1 MKKLNVTPISDSAQ
15 MPLKKGTLQFLQD
28 ANLEALAAI
37 LKSHIGDAY
46 NASTVYILFG
56 VKNTGT
62 APNYV
67 ISAGAVFY
75 QGEIFLVDATSFST
89 SGNVAIFQII
99 TTQYTTYADPVTF
112 SDATVHNVHDI
123 RKVQVLAGTSGSGIA
138 DFSQANSPLL
148 VVPPQVNISGA
159 GVTGSYPNFVIPG
172 ANGLYPIL
180 YAGSYNIGDI
190 PSGGQTYSV
199 TFPSDVGTANYYVQM
214 TLISN
219 SPSAPGDDSNV
230 RPPAIR
236 TRSSTGFTFFINELS
251 NVTQNLALEYII
263 FAK

>member
-1 MKKLNVTPISDSAQ
+1 MKRLSTVPISDAAQ

-46 NASTVYILFG
+46 NANTVYIMFG
-56 VKNTGT
+56 VKNSGSG
-62 APNYV
+62 ANYV

-99 TTQYTTYADPVTF
+99 TTQYGTYADPVTF

-123 RKVQVLAGTSGSGIA
+123 RKVQVLAGTTGTGIA
-138 DFSQANSPLL
+138 DFSQANTPLL
-148 VVPPQVNISGA
+148 VVPAPVNISGA
-159 GVTGSYPNFVIPG
+159 GVTGSYPNYVIPG
-172 ANGLYPIL
+172 ANGLHACL
-180 YAGSYNIGDI
+180 GAGTFNIGDI
-190 PSGGQTYSV
+190 PAGGQTYSV
-199 TFPSDVGTANYYVQM
+199 TFADVGTANYFIQM
-214 TLISN
+214 SLVSN
-219 SPSAPGDDSNV
+219 SPSSPQSDANCTQPM
-230 RPPAIR
+230 IR
-236 TRSSTGFTFFINELS
+236 TRTSSGFTFYIDEPANI
-251 NVTQNLALEYII
+251 TQNLILEYIL

>member
-28 ANLEALAAI
+28 ANLEALSAI
-37 LKSHIGDAY
+37 LRSHIGDAY
-46 NASTVYILFG
+46 NLNTVYVLFG
-56 VKNTGT
+56 VKNSGT
-62 APNYV
+62 ESNYI

-89 SGNVAIFQII
+89 SGNTAIFQII

-112 SDATVHNVHDI
+112 SDSTVHNVHDI
-123 RKVQVLAGTSGSGIA
+123 RKVQVLAGTAGTGIA
-138 DFSQANSPLL
+138 DFSQANTPLL
-148 VVPPQVNISGA
+148 VVPPQVNITGA
-159 GVTGSYPNFVIPG
+159 GVTGSYPNFVVPS

-180 YAGSYNIGDI
+180 YAGSYNIGNI

-199 TFPSDVGTANYYVQM
+199 TFPDDVGTANYYVQM

-219 SPSAPGDDSNV
+219 SPSDPLHDDTTKV
-230 RPPAIR
+230 PLLR
-236 TRSSTGFTFFINELS
+236 TRSSTGFTFYVNEEA
-251 NVTQNLALEYII
+251 NYTQNLILEYIL